1 MTALRRTV
9 ISLAASAKT
18 VGRPGD
24 IPGIMEYSGIDKG
37 ITRY

>member
-18 VGRPGD
+18 VGIGFR
-24 IPGIMEYSGIDKG
+24 SGRALRNFDVDN
-37 ITRY
+37 R